1 MANDPVHMLDGYKA
15 LDFTQV
21 LAGPTVT
28 RLMAEMGAEIIK
40 VEMPPGGD
48 HSRHLPFQRDG
59 RSGYFVQQNRGKKSL
74 CVDLRKPEGAAIV
87 RELVPKVDVVVENFA
102 PGVIGRLG
110 FGYEAMRALNPK
122 IVMASI
128 SLLGQSG
135 ELSYK
140 PGYDHVGAAYAGVID
155 ITGYPDRAPVFTT
168 MGMGDVGTGV
178 HTFSAV
184 LAALLHRE
192 RTGRGQ
198 YIDISLVDCYFHYH
212 DLNVQLISLSGGERG
227 PRRNG
232 PHHYMVCPAGTF
244 KSRDGYMFI
253 VALDQ
258 QWPGLARAI
267 GRPELADDPRF
278 KTNAARVERSAEVIA
293 MIEQWLKEQPSDED
307 AMRAFDRNRV
317 PIAPVLS
324 VERAM
329 ANPHLR
335 RRGTVR
341 KIRDRFLGEFDAP
354 GFPLRFSEF
363 PGELTLEAPTL
374 GEHNED
380 ILSGHLGY
388 SRERVAEL
396 HSAGILSRGER

>member
-1 MANDPVHMLDGYKA
+1 MANDPVHILDGYKV

-40 VEMPPGGD
+40 VELAPGGD
-48 HSRHLPFQRDG
+48 HSRHMPFQRDG

-74 CVDLRKPEGAAIV
+74 CVDLKRPEAAAIV
-87 RELVPKVDVVVENFA
+87 RELVPKADVVVENFA
-102 PGVIGRLG
+102 PGVIKRLG
-110 FGYEAMRALNPK
+110 FGYDEVRALNPK
-122 IVMASI
+122 VVMASI
-128 SLLGQSG
+128 SLLGQTG
-135 ELSYK
+135 ALSYK
-140 PGYDHVGAAYAGVID
+140 PGYDHVSAAFAGVID
-155 ITGYPDRAPVFTT
+155 ITGYPDRPPVFTT

-198 YIDISLVDCYFHYH
+198 YIDVSLVDCYFHYH
-212 DLNVQLISLSGGERG
+212 DLNVQLISLSGGAQK

-244 KSRDGYMFI
+244 KSRDGYVFI

-258 QWPGLARAI
+258 QWPSLARAI
-267 GRPELADDPRF
+267 GKPELAADPRF
-278 KTNAARVERSAEVIA
+278 KTNAARAERSAEVIA
-293 MIEQWLKEQPSDED
+293 MIEQWLREQPSDEA
-307 AMRAFDRNRV
+307 AMEVFDRHRV

-335 RRGTVR
+335 ERRTVR
-341 KIRDRFLGEFDAP
+341 KIHDRFLGEFDVP

-363 PGELTLEAPTL
+363 PGELTLAAPLL
-374 GEHNED
+374 GEHNSD
-380 ILSGHLGY
+380 VLSGHLGY
-388 SRERVAEL
+388 SAERVAALEA
-396 HSAGILSRGER
+396 AGVLCRGER

>member
-1 MANDPVHMLDGYKA
+1 MANDPVHILDGYKV

-40 VEMPPGGD
+40 VELPPGGD
-48 HSRHLPFQRDG
+48 HSRHLPFSRDG

-74 CVDLRKPEGAAIV
+74 CVDLKRPEGAAIV
-87 RELVPKVDVVVENFA
+87 CDLVPKVDVVVENFA
-102 PGVIGRLG
+102 PGVIKRLG
-110 FGYEAMRALNPK
+110 FGYDAVRELNPA

-128 SLLGQSG
+128 SLLGQHG

-155 ITGYPDRAPVFTT
+155 ITGYPDRTPVFTT

-184 LAALLHRE
+184 LTALLHRE

-232 PHHYMVCPAGTF
+232 PHHFMVCPAGTF
-244 KSRDGYMFI
+244 KSRDGYVFI

-267 GRPELADDPRF
+267 GRPELAGDPRF
-278 KTNAARVERSAEVIA
+278 STNAARAERSAEVIA
-293 MIEQWLKEQPSDED
+293 MIEQWLQEQPNDEA

-335 RRGTVR
+335 QRRTVR

-363 PGELTLEAPTL
+363 PGELALEAPTL
-374 GEHNED
+374 GEHNEMV
-380 ILSGHLGY
+380 LRAHLDY
-388 SRERVAEL
+388 SAERIARLHAEGVL
-396 HSAGILSRGER
+396 VRGDR